1 MEKGLSKAMLS
12 LYHTA
17 SGNTDFTSEDVCMEF
32 SKLRIVESLSH
43 NAGISGKV
51 PIRDHILDDE
61 LDEPTIEEMLQ
72 EM

>member
-1 MEKGLSKAMLS
+1 MEQGLAKAMLS

-17 SGNTDFTSEDVCMEF
+17 SGNEEYSSEDVCFEF
-32 SKLRIVESLSH
+32 SKLHIDEALRH

-51 PIRDHILDDE
+51 PIRDHIFEDD
-61 LDEPTIEEMLQ
+61 LDESNIEELLQ